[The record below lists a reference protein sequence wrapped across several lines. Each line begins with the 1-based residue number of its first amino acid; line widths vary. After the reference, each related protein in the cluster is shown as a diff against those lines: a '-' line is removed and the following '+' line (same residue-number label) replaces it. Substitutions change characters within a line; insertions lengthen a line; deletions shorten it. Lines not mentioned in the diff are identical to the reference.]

1 MKKNYYIELLEKY
14 LRDEASLLEM
24 EELQAYLTSNKKI
37 DSFFEEK
44 LANSHS
50 VIDEQV
56 EKRMFQNIYK
66 EIGDKKPKLI
76 FPINKNKILQWAA
89 IFLLPIITALAVIYI
104 TQNSNVNFH
113 PVTITAQKGEKAEVV
128 LPDGT
133 KVWINSESTIT
144 YNNSYNQK
152 DRLIYLEGEAFFEVT
167 SNKKLPFVVQ
177 TKSMD
182 VQALGTSFNVRSYE
196 IDAFIYAVLL
206 EGQVKVEA
214 SNQVK
219 VLDVNQRA
227 VFDKANNKLTI
238 DEVDA
243 ANFVEWRK
251 GNIYFNNQTFSQI
264 AQTLSRIYNIEIVF
278 ASEELSQMRFSGTL
292 GSSSIK
298 NALDIL
304 SLTSPMY
311 YDVKDTTVTLYKR
324 DNMLNNFK

>member
-133 KVWINSESTIT
+133 KVWINSESTIPT
-144 YNNSYNQK
+144 T
-152 DRLIYLEGEAFFEVT
+152 IVII
-167 SNKKLPFVVQ
+167 KK
-177 TKSMD
+177 
-182 VQALGTSFNVRSYE
+182 
-196 IDAFIYAVLL
+196 
-206 EGQVKVEA
+206 
-214 SNQVK
+214 
-219 VLDVNQRA
+219 
-227 VFDKANNKLTI
+227 
-238 DEVDA
+238 
-243 ANFVEWRK
+243 
-251 GNIYFNNQTFSQI
+251 
-264 AQTLSRIYNIEIVF
+264 
-278 ASEELSQMRFSGTL
+278 
-292 GSSSIK
+292 
-298 NALDIL
+298 
-304 SLTSPMY
+304 
-311 YDVKDTTVTLYKR
+311 TV
-324 DNMLNNFK
+324 